1 MSGVKSGDWEAR
13 FSALEARVDDVHAL
27 AAGASADTGELR
39 AILIN
44 HTRLING
51 WGEQLSGRIDRL
63 DTEVGH
69 IRTEVGHIRQTLGDL
84 ATGQAHIVALLG
96 QIADQDT
103 PRD

>member
-1 MSGVKSGDWEAR
+1 M
-13 FSALEARVDDVHAL
+13 DDVHAL

-51 WGEQLSGRIDRL
+51 WGEQISGRIDRL
-63 DTEVGH
+63 NEKVDRLEARLDTEVSQ
-69 IRTEVGHIRQTLGDL
+69 IRLTLGDL

-96 QIADQDT
+96 QIAGQDT
-103 PRD
+103 PP